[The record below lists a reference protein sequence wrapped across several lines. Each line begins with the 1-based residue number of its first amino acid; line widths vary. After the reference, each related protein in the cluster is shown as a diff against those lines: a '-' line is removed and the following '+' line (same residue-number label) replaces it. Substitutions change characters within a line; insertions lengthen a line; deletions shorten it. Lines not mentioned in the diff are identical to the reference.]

1 MDREAIEHI
10 KTFSIDREFIETNS
24 QKHRWTENATIAVKK
39 ERSKCSIDS
48 LAVKRCPV
56 AIEIA

>member
-48 LAVKRCPV
+48 LAVKRYRDC
-56 AIEIA
+56 